1 MNVILTSDDCLTGTD
16 RVAEVAD
23 TIEADYYINVQG
35 DEPLFNPDDIMK
47 VVDLIETGCHD
58 IINGYCEITSDEQYR
73 SLSIP
78 KVVFRPDGRLLYM
91 SRSCIPGNKTNTFN
105 KAWRQVCIY
114 AFPKKALKEYTSS
127 SEKTTLEKKKIS
139 KS

>member
-1 MNVILTSDDCLTGTD
+1 
-16 RVAEVAD
+16 
-23 TIEADYYINVQG
+23 
-35 DEPLFNPDDIMK
+35 MK

-114 AFPKKALKEYTSS
+114 AFPKKHLKNIPLLLKKPLWKRRYRNLEIFRISFEVKMIHLSS
-127 SEKTTLEKKKIS
+127 DSIAVDNPEDVKHVLERLK
-139 KS
+139 